1 MCEDE
6 PVRPRVS
13 ESSEGSVLEG
23 HENDPKVVLR
33 QWLLELTTRLYPG
46 PVQKGLGYTP
56 RASGA
61 RAQLAVILD
70 RWQSG
75 MCLVFSNECH
85 GFDAQPCPPQEGSP
99 GRKCPGGE
107 LLKCYSYEYCE
118 DHSSRLEGTAA
129 CEDEPV

>member
-23 HENDPKVVLR
+23 HNDPKVVLC

-46 PVQKGLGYTP
+46 PVQKGLGYAP

-61 RAQLAVILD
+61 RAQLAVILNTSD
-70 RWQSG
+70 WLYG
-75 MCLVFSNECH
+75 
-85 GFDAQPCPPQEGSP
+85 
-99 GRKCPGGE
+99 
-107 LLKCYSYEYCE
+107 
-118 DHSSRLEGTAA
+118 
-129 CEDEPV
+129 

>member
-1 MCEDE
+1 MFLERGRCEGSTVAVWRAHQVCEDE

-46 PVQKGLGYTP
+46 PVQKGLGYAP

-61 RAQLAVILD
+61 RAQLAVILK
-70 RWQSG
+70 G
-75 MCLVFSNECH
+75 GL
-85 GFDAQPCPPQEGSP
+85 AQG
-99 GRKCPGGE
+99 
-107 LLKCYSYEYCE
+107 
-118 DHSSRLEGTAA
+118 
-129 CEDEPV
+129 